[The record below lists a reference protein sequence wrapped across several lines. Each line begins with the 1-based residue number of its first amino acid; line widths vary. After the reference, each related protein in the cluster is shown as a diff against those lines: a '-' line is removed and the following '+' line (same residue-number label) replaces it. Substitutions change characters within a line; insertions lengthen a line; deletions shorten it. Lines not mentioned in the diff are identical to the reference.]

1 MTAEQITLRLA
12 TTRDAETIAAIS
24 RKTFYDTFAEFNTA
38 EDIRIFLNE
47 QFTKESLIKEVGVR
61 YNTFF
66 LAYQGH
72 DVAGY
77 VKLRDHLIPR
87 ELKGE
92 QAMEIARIYAT
103 HEMIGK
109 GVGKK
114 LMQHSIE
121 VSKQRN
127 KQVIWLA
134 VWEKNERAMEFYT
147 KWGFEIFS
155 KQIFIL
161 GTDLQKDW
169 LMKKRL

>member
-1 MTAEQITLRLA
+1 M
-12 TTRDAETIAAIS
+12 
-24 RKTFYDTFAEFNTA
+24 
-38 EDIRIFLNE
+38 
-47 QFTKESLIKEVGVR
+47 
-61 YNTFF
+61 
-66 LAYQGH
+66 
-72 DVAGY
+72 
-77 VKLRDHLIPR
+77 
-87 ELKGE
+87 KGE